1 MTGRTT
7 YRIETDRLLI
17 RCWSPEDAPRLRALI
32 DASDQHLR
40 PYIPWMADEPA
51 PLANTA
57 ARLREYRARFDR
69 DEDFRYAV
77 LDKQGL
83 TLLGEAGLYPRI
95 GADAL
100 EIGYLMGASHLRQ
113 GYATEAAMA
122 MVRAAFEIA
131 RVNRVEIH
139 CDPGNEPSIGIPEKL
154 GFTHE
159 ATLGRRLKLP
169 SGDYADLMIWSL
181 FAETYPAT
189 LSSNLVMRAYDCMDM
204 PLL

>member
-1 MTGRTT
+1 MTGNTT
-7 YRIETDRLLI
+7 YRIETDRLMI
-17 RCWSPEDAPRLRALI
+17 RCWSPADAPRLRALI

-40 PYIPWMADEPA
+40 PYIIWMEDEPA

-77 LDKQGL
+77 LDRQGL

-95 GADAL
+95 GTGAL
-100 EIGYLMGASHLRQ
+100 EIGYLMGSSHLRQ

-139 CDPGNEPSIGIPEKL
+139 CDPGNRPSVRIPERL

-159 ATLGRRLKLP
+159 ATLERRFKLP
-169 SGDYADLMIWSL
+169 SGEYADTMVWSL
-181 FAETYPAT
+181 FAEAYPGT
-189 LSSNLVMRAYDCMDM
+189 LSSNLTMHAYDCMDM
-204 PLL
+204 PIL